1 MNNET
6 LLETINDMIDAI
18 ESGNSFDAEKMFNAI
33 MMTKIDDTLNQ
44 KKNEVAQSMFTGCSE
59 CDEEKDEMHEGPAV
73 DAYMADKSPAIANY
87 ADKLDQGV
95 EDQRERMKK
104 KGMKKVSEELKGNQ
118 HKIDTNKNGKLDAH
132 DFKMLRFK
140 KKGMKEE
147 LENIDEANP
156 VNKAKKNAFVQK
168 VGANTPGP
176 HTAKSAKQA
185 GRATMRPQ
193 PHNSKVDAKDYKKSG
208 AQSFWKKKGIGTGVH
223 KEETQVDE
231 AIVSAAKKPS
241 MDAASAIATYRAEKQ
256 RRAEKAKEAAKRPRG
271 RPKKVAAEPA
281 PSPAKKKARSPEMEK
296 ARQLAKADMQAM
308 RSSGQ

>member
-59 CDEEKDEMHEGPAV
+59 CDEETEV
-73 DAYMADKSPAIANY
+73 D
-87 ADKLDQGV
+87 
-95 EDQRERMKK
+95 
-104 KGMKKVSEELKGNQ
+104 EELKGAQKN
-118 HKIDTNKNGKLDAH
+118 IDMNKNGKLDAQ
-132 DFKMLRFK
+132 DFKMLRFR
-140 KKGMKEE
+140 KKGM
-147 LENIDEANP
+147 
-156 VNKAKKNAFVQK
+156 
-168 VGANTPGP
+168 
-176 HTAKSAKQA
+176 
-185 GRATMRPQ
+185 
-193 PHNSKVDAKDYKKSG
+193 
-208 AQSFWKKKGIGTGVH
+208 

-231 AIVSAAKKPS
+231 AIVSAAKRPS

-256 RRAEKAKEAAKRPRG
+256 KRAEKAKEAAKRPRG
-271 RPKKVAAEPA
+271 RPKKVAAAPA

>member
-59 CDEEKDEMHEGPAV
+59 CDEEPETEV
-73 DAYMADKSPAIANY
+73 D
-87 ADKLDQGV
+87 
-95 EDQRERMKK
+95 
-104 KGMKKVSEELKGNQ
+104 EELKGNQ
-118 HKIDTNKNGKLDAH
+118 HKIDANKNGKLDAH
-132 DFKMLRFK
+132 DFKMLRFR

-176 HTAKSAKQA
+176 HTAKSAKQS

-193 PHNSKVDAKDYKKSG
+193 PHGSKVDAKDYKKSG

-241 MDAASAIATYRAEKQ
+241 SMDAASAVATYRAEKQ

-271 RPKKVAAEPA
+271 RPKKVAAAPA

-308 RSSGQ
+308 RSSGK